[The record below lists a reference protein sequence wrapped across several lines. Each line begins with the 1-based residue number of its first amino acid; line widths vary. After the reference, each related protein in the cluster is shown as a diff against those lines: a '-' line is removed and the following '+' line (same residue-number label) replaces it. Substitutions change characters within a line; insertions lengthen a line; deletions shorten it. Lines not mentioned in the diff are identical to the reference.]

1 MRQITAVVY
10 GVGAMN
16 SIATRM
22 MPEKG
27 VTIVG
32 ALARTLEKV
41 GKDLGQVAGLGF
53 ETGVLIEDDP
63 ERVLGSRR
71 PDIRDDRGGELHGRH
86 VISAT

>member
-22 MPEKG
+22 MLEKG

-32 ALARTLEKV
+32 ALALWPPR
-41 GKDLGQVAGLGF
+41 
-53 ETGVLIEDDP
+53 
-63 ERVLGSRR
+63 
-71 PDIRDDRGGELHGRH
+71 
-86 VISAT
+86 